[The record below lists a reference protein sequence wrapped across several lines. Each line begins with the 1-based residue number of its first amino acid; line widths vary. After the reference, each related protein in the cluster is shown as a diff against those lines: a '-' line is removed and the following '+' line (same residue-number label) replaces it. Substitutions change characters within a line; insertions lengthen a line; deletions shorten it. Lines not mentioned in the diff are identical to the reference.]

1 MKKPFHPFLRAILL
15 LILSGCGIYSTSGSG
30 RSGGGTIAVPLFE
43 NSTVEFGINEGLT
56 DTLIVALV
64 KDANLKVVDE
74 DQADLVIRGRVVS
87 VRDEPFTYG
96 QTQAQAQSEQN
107 RITVA
112 VDVSCYDTKKGRT
125 VWEEKGLSG
134 YGIYRAVRRQEE
146 ERNAGIRAA
155 FAILVKDIV
164 DRTAVGGW

>member
-1 MKKPFHPFLRAILL
+1 MKNPFQPLLCAALL
-15 LILSGCGIYSTSGSG
+15 LLLSGCGVYSTSGAG
-30 RSGGGTIAVPLFE
+30 RSGGGTVAIPLFE

-64 KDANLKVVDE
+64 REASLKVVDE
-74 DQADLVIRGRVVS
+74 NRADLVIRGRVVS

-96 QTQAQAQSEQN
+96 QTQAQAQAEQN
-107 RITVA
+107 RITVTI
-112 VDVSCYDTKKGRT
+112 DVSCYDAKKGRA

-134 YGIYRAVRRQEE
+134 YGIYRAGGRQEE
-146 ERNAGIRAA
+146 ERRAGIRAA

-164 DRTAVGGW
+164 DRTSVGGW

>member
-1 MKKPFHPFLRAILL
+1 MRKPFQPFLCAILL
-15 LILSGCGIYSTSGSG
+15 LVLSGCGVYSTSGSG

-43 NSTVEFGINEGLT
+43 NRTVEFGISESLT

-64 KDANLKVVDE
+64 KDASLKVVDE
-74 DQADLVIRGRVVS
+74 DRADLVVRGRVVS

-96 QTQAQAQSEQN
+96 QTQTEQN
-107 RITVA
+107 RIVVTL
-112 VDVSCYDTKKGRT
+112 DVSCYDTKKGRA
-125 VWEEKGLSG
+125 VWEAKALSG
-134 YGIYRAVRRQEE
+134 YGIYPSGGRQEE
-146 ERNAGIRAA
+146 ARNAGIHAA